1 MINVN
6 KSKGKGLIYFQI
18 KLISNFYLTAQ
29 YATAKPNR
37 LNIRQKNAN
46 WGVIL
51 FYFKRV
57 LVFFLFRD

>member
-46 WGVIL
+46 
-51 FYFKRV
+51 
-57 LVFFLFRD
+57 